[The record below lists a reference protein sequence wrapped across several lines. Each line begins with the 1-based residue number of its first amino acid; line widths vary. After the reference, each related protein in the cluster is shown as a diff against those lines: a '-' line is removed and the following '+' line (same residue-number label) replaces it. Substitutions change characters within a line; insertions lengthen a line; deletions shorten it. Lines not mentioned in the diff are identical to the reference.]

1 MKKKEIVKELNEL
14 HDCLAQYTELDG
26 RIRTL
31 ERNGDNPILKSWG
44 TAVDKFKELEARDAS
59 VRQGI
64 HSLLVRIEALEIQ
77 FRERIELSEKLI
89 LANKKALLTSRKKG
103 RVK

>member
-1 MKKKEIVKELNEL
+1 MKKKEIVNLLEDFHE
-14 HDCLAQYTELDG
+14 D
-26 RIRTL
+26 L
-31 ERNGDNPILKSWG
+31 ERFNQRIQKLEKNGNNPIPAGWG
-44 TAVDKFKELEARDAS
+44 TAVDKFKELEAKEAER
-59 VRQGI
+59 RQGI

-89 LANKKALLTSRKKG
+89 LANKKALLASREKG